1 MLSNR
6 AALSRSYAALDAD
19 HLDGEVEFRPSLRD
33 RLRSSVSVLSLA
45 RPESGGGRLHRL
57 HRKLG
62 RLFGRSARYAGVQTV
77 CETADDQLP
86 PQAGIR

>member
-6 AALSRSYAALDAD
+6 PALTRSYAALDAD
-19 HLDGEVEFRPSLRD
+19 HLDGVEFRPTIRD

-45 RPESGGGRLHRL
+45 RPESGGGRLHRI

-62 RLFGRSARYAGVQTV
+62 RLFGRPGRYAGVQTV
-77 CETADDQLP
+77 CEAADDEMVPHQ
-86 PQAGIR
+86 GVR